1 MSLLLQPFH
10 QQTLGTFDRDARD
23 PAVRVQPLV
32 EIAESGDVVREPALM
47 NQPARR
53 IQDAEWC
60 WELPQSKPMNTPSP
74 VVEATFEESNTGN
87 ILPRHVTVGL
97 AVLEP
102 HHGARSATPAGVNA
116 D

>member
-10 QQTLGTFDRDARD
+10 QQTLATFDRDARD

-53 IQDAEWC
+53 IQDAE
-60 WELPQSKPMNTPSP
+60 LVLGVTP
-74 VVEATFEESNTGN
+74 VQTDEHTLT
-87 ILPRHVTVGL
+87 
-97 AVLEP
+97 
-102 HHGARSATPAGVNA
+102 RSRG
-116 D
+116 DL